1 MGENAQRVSHNSDIN
16 TEGAKITSSVVDHK
30 VYVNSKLVS
39 VNGSA
44 VADHLPVDDV
54 NTHTSVTTAN
64 GSSTVKA
71 GGLGINRTG
80 DNDSCGHARTGGY
93 DKVKVG

>member
-1 MGENAQRVSHNSDIN
+1 MGKPAQRLGDSNTYPAAITDITN
-16 TEGAKITSSVVDHK
+16 HK
-30 VYVNSKLVS
+30 VKVNSLLVS
-39 VNGSA
+39 VDGSS
-44 VADHLPVDDV
+44 VASHLPVDGV
-54 NTHTSVTTAN
+54 NTHTSITTAN

-80 DNDSCGHARTGGY
+80 DDDSCGHARTGGY

>member
-1 MGENAQRVSHNSDIN
+1 MGENAQRVSHSSDIN
-16 TEGAKITSSVVDHK
+16 TSSAGITSSVVDHK

-39 VNGSA
+39 VNGST
-44 VADHLPVDDV
+44 VADHLPVDGA

-71 GGLGINRTG
+71 GGLGINRTS
-80 DNDSCGHARTGGY
+80 DADSCGHTRAGGSS
-93 DKVKVG
+93 DVNIG

>member
-1 MGENAQRVSHNSDIN
+1 MGKPAQRLGDSNTYPAAITDITN
-16 TEGAKITSSVVDHK
+16 HK
-30 VYVNSKLVS
+30 VKVNDKLVS
-39 VNGSA
+39 VDGSS
-44 VADHLPVDDV
+44 VADHLPVDGV
-54 NTHTSVTTAN
+54 NTHTSVTTDN

-80 DNDSCGHARTGGY
+80 DNDSCGHAREGGY

>member
-1 MGENAQRVSHNSDIN
+1 MGENAQRVSHSSDIN
-16 TEGAKITSSVVDHK
+16 SSSAGITSSIVDHK

-64 GSSTVKA
+64 GSLTVKA

-80 DNDSCGHARTGGY
+80 DADSCAHTRAGGY